1 MSTLHRLSKL
11 IISVICLPIIAV
23 ASVIRIATIAV
34 INCGA
39 YLLGPV
45 MSFLLFGIVYTVCMQ
60 QWNQAAVFVILEV
73 ACGFLLYATA
83 AIAATSHGVFCRLY
97 FVMFTHL
104 GAISMGKTA
113 IQAVIMPPGSLFFSR
128 NIFRSTFG

>member
-1 MSTLHRLSKL
+1 MFFAYGVPYALLAKNFSDFYQYL
-11 IISVICLPIIAV
+11 CLPIIAV

-83 AIAATSHGVFCRLY
+83 AIAATSQSIADGL
-97 FVMFTHL
+97 L
-104 GAISMGKTA
+104 GFIR
-113 IQAVIMPPGSLFFSR
+113 Q
-128 NIFRSTFG
+128 

>member
-1 MSTLHRLSKL
+1 MFLVSVHYSLLSLLSVVPAQAVSPNRVKQIIRIAAAILKNPLLRCL
-11 IISVICLPIIAV
+11 IICLPIIAV

-83 AIAATSHGVFCRLY
+83 AIAATSQSIADGL
-97 FVMFTHL
+97 L
-104 GAISMGKTA
+104 GFIR
-113 IQAVIMPPGSLFFSR
+113 Q
-128 NIFRSTFG
+128 

>member
-60 QWNQAAVFVILEV
+60 QWNQATVFVILEV

-83 AIAATSHGVFCRLY
+83 AIAATSQSIADGL
-97 FVMFTHL
+97 L
-104 GAISMGKTA
+104 GFIR
-113 IQAVIMPPGSLFFSR
+113 Q
-128 NIFRSTFG
+128 